1 MYHNLR
7 IVYITTSSNDE
18 ATKIGRKLV
27 EEELA
32 ACVNIIG
39 GMKSIY
45 RWKGEI
51 EEAQESVLLVKTHY
65 SKMKLLT
72 KRVKEL
78 HCFDCPCVV
87 SLTLTENEG
96 NIDYIQWLLENSK
109 ESFAS

>member
-7 IVYITTSSNDE
+7 IVYITTSNNEE
-18 ATKIGRKLV
+18 AVKIGRSLV

-45 RWKGEI
+45 RWEGKI
-51 EEAQESVLLVKTHY
+51 EEAQECVLLVKTHY

-78 HCFDCPCVV
+78 HSFDCPCVV

-96 NIDYIQWLLENSK
+96 NTDYIQWLLDNSK
-109 ESFAS
+109 EAFAS

>member
-7 IVYITTSSNDE
+7 IVYITTPNNEE
-18 ATKIGRKLV
+18 AERIGRLLV

-32 ACVNIIG
+32 ACVNIIR

-45 RWKGEI
+45 RLQGKV

-72 KRVKEL
+72 NRVKEL
-78 HCFDCPCVV
+78 HSFDCPCIV

-96 NIDYIQWLLENSK
+96 NMDYIEWLLENSK

>member
-7 IVYITTSSNDE
+7 IVYITTSTNEE
-18 ATKIGRKLV
+18 AEHIGRKLV

-45 RWKGEI
+45 RWEGEI
-51 EEAQESVLLVKTHY
+51 IEEQETVLLVKTHY
-65 SKMKLLT
+65 SKMKPLT
-72 KRVKEL
+72 TRVNEL
-78 HCFDCPCVV
+78 HSYDCPCVI

-96 NIDYIQWLLENSK
+96 NKDYIEWLLENSK